1 MINISAPFD
10 AIPSPEG
17 RADKENRVYSFM
29 EKHNIPLYGIDHD
42 SADTMEIC
50 REIEGILGADICKNL
65 FLCNAQATTFYL
77 LLMPGKKAFKTKF
90 LSKQINSSRLSFGS
104 AENMEK
110 YLDITPGSVSVMGLM
125 NDKDNAVNLLIDKE
139 LLSLD
144 YIGIHPCVNTSTLR
158 LSLDDLINK
167 LIPALGRTYTV
178 VDLPDPNDIIENNG

>member
-10 AIPSPEG
+10 TIPSPDG

-29 EKHNIPLYGIDHD
+29 EKHNIPVYGIDHD
-42 SADTMEIC
+42 NADTMEIC

-65 FLCNAQATTFYL
+65 FLCNSQATTFYL

-110 YLDITPGSVSVMGLM
+110 HLDITPGSVSVLGLM
-125 NDKDNAVNLLIDKE
+125 NDKENAVNLLIDKD

-144 YIGIHPCVNTSTLR
+144 YIGVHPCVNTTTLKF
-158 LSLDDLINK
+158 SLDELINK
-167 LIPALGRTYTV
+167 VIPALGRTYTV
-178 VDLPDPNDIIENNG
+178 VDLPDPNDIIANNC